1 MPPSVAV
8 AYIEGRLVSFVVPR
22 VLDIV
27 SAVKQRMECDT
38 SASQEKGKLER
49 FGDIPRE

>member
-8 AYIEGRLVSFVVPR
+8 AYIEGQLVSFVVNR
-22 VLDIV
+22 VLEIA
-27 SAVKQRMECDT
+27 SAVKQTMECDT
-38 SASQEKGKLER
+38 TASQNKGKLEH